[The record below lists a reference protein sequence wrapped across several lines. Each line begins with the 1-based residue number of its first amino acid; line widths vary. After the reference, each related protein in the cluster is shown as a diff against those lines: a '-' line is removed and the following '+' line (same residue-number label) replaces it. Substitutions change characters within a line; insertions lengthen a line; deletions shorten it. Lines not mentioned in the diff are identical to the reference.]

1 MAKKLGRKKKR
12 EVKLV
17 SFAILWPQ
25 LLVSREEA
33 TWSFLWGLF
42 DNFGSE
48 ERKESEKRGD
58 KEIRDRLLGE
68 ERRPEGLSL
77 YLFLFFLFSLLSNL
91 FWLG

>member
-1 MAKKLGRKKKR
+1 M
-12 EVKLV
+12 
-17 SFAILWPQ
+17 
-25 LLVSREEA
+25 SREEA

-77 YLFLFFLFSLLSNL
+77 YLFLFFCFLYYLICFGLDNRK
-91 FWLG
+91 